1 MSTSNSD
8 AIGVILAAGM
18 GRRLGNL
25 AEGRPKGF
33 LEIGGQS
40 LIERSLGALKFAGVR
55 EVCIGTGFRS
65 DLYESL
71 KIPGLDITCI
81 RNRDYADSGSV
92 ETLLPILSRFA
103 GRTLLVLESDLLYH
117 PSGLKRLLAS
127 RAENVILASPF
138 THSGDEVFI
147 EMSATGRLVGLSK
160 KRGDLGSVDAELTG
174 LNKVGP
180 ALSAAILDFVK
191 DRPSRLNYE
200 DVFASLASRIRID
213 VRVFDFPWCEIDDET
228 HLTRALDKIL
238 PAVEA

>member
-1 MSTSNSD
+1 VNNSSGD

-33 LEIGGQS
+33 LEIGGRS
-40 LIERSLGALKFAGVR
+40 LIERSLDALRSAGIR
-55 EVCIGTGFRS
+55 KVCIGTGFRS
-65 DLYESL
+65 DLYEGL
-71 KIPGLDITCI
+71 KVPGLDITCI
-81 RNRDYADSGSV
+81 RNLDYAGSGSV

-117 PSGLKRLLAS
+117 PSGLVHLLAS
-127 RAENVILASPF
+127 PAENVILASPF

-147 EMSATGRLVGLSK
+147 ETDATGRLVGLSK
-160 KRGDLGSVDAELTG
+160 ERADLESVDAELTG
-174 LNKVGP
+174 INKVGP
-180 ALSAAILDFVK
+180 ALSAAMLDFVK

-213 VRVFDFPWCEIDDET
+213 VEIFDFPWCEIDDET
-228 HLTRALDKIL
+228 HLVRALDKIL